1 MFKKIADFFK
11 KLFKKV
17 DNFREDLEN
26 HLADFLEKLDNSED
40 LDKAEEELITEGI
53 HYACKYF
60 GVDVLKEDTV
70 KTIAEEVVKCLGKIN
85 NKVQDQLRK

>member
-26 HLADFLEKLDNSED
+26 HLADFLEKLDNDED
-40 LDKAEEELITEGI
+40 LDKAEEKLITEGI

-60 GVDVLKEDTV
+60 SVDVLKEDTV

>member
-1 MFKKIADFFK
+1 MFKKIKDFFK
-11 KLFKKV
+11 RLFKKV

-40 LDKAEEELITEGI
+40 LDKTETELIEEGI
-53 HYACKYF
+53 HYACGYF

>member
-26 HLADFLEKLDNSED
+26 HLADFLEKLDDSED
-40 LDKAEEELITEGI
+40 LDTAEEKLITEGI

-60 GVDVLKEDTV
+60 GVDVLKDDTV

>member
-26 HLADFLEKLDNSED
+26 HLADFLEKLDNDED

-85 NKVQDQLRK
+85 NKVQGQLRK